1 MGYHQKE
8 NNLKIIDESKE
19 KKWSRRQKTYLD
31 K

>member
-8 NNLKIIDESKE
+8 NNLKIIDEPKE